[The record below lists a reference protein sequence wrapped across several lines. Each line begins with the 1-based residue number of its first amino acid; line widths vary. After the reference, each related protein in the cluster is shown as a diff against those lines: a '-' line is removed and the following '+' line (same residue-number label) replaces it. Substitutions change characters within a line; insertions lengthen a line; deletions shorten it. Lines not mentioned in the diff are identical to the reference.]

1 MVTPGGALREFADDW
16 TPIFA
21 DPNRQYDYIAN
32 IASHRRVK
40 GGVRLRLSG
49 PPWDYRVR
57 FLQPAVAADVR
68 VGGDASGLAVRR
80 EDDITV
86 VDVSG
91 GRFELR
97 VDAR

>member
-1 MVTPGGALREFADDW
+1 VG
-16 TPIFA
+16 
-21 DPNRQYDYIAN
+21 
-32 IASHRRVK
+32 
-40 GGVRLRLSG
+40 G

-68 VGGDASGLAVRR
+68 VEGDASGLAVRR
-80 EDDITV
+80 EDDVTV